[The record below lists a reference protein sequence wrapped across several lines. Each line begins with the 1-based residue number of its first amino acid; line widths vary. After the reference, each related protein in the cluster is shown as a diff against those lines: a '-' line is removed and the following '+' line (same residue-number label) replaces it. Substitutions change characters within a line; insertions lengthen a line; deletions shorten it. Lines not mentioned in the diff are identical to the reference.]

1 MLLLRG
7 DALGVALNGAPLLPL
22 LLAVLHQLT
31 PAYHDSLVYGK
42 LAVFDDTVSH
52 KLLLTHLLPSS
63 DVQGDE
69 ETVAAPVVTT
79 VSHFVYSSITT
90 LSTHLSSLSSPEPAR
105 AIAAKF
111 KLNPTFPSTDEF
123 IKGLNKHFIKLS
135 IYLTTKVK
143 IIILLYVRFSFS
155 M

>member
-7 DALGVALNGAPLLPL
+7 EALGVALNGAPLLPL

-42 LAVFDDTVSH
+42 LAVLDDTVSH

-69 ETVAAPVVTT
+69 ETVAAPVVA
-79 VSHFVYSSITT
+79 VIAPSPT
-90 LSTHLSSLSSPEPAR
+90 LSTPPSQPCQHISHLCLVQSLPVP
-105 AIAAKF
+105 
-111 KLNPTFPSTDEF
+111 
-123 IKGLNKHFIKLS
+123 
-135 IYLTTKVK
+135 
-143 IIILLYVRFSFS
+143 
-155 M
+155 

>member
-7 DALGVALNGAPLLPL
+7 EALGVALNGAPLLPL

-42 LAVFDDTVSH
+42 LAVLDDTVSH

-69 ETVAAPVVTT
+69 ETVPVVAEIAQNHRLPLCLLLHHNLVDT
-79 VSHFVYSSITT
+79 SLIFV
-90 LSTHLSSLSSPEPAR
+90 
-105 AIAAKF
+105 
-111 KLNPTFPSTDEF
+111 
-123 IKGLNKHFIKLS
+123 
-135 IYLTTKVK
+135 
-143 IIILLYVRFSFS
+143 
-155 M
+155 

>member
-7 DALGVALNGAPLLPL
+7 EALGVALNGAPLLPL

-42 LAVFDDTVSH
+42 LAVLDDTVSH

-69 ETVAAPVVTT
+69 ETVAAPVVAVIARNHRLPLCLLLHYNLVDT
-79 VSHFVYSSITT
+79 SLIFV
-90 LSTHLSSLSSPEPAR
+90 
-105 AIAAKF
+105 
-111 KLNPTFPSTDEF
+111 
-123 IKGLNKHFIKLS
+123 
-135 IYLTTKVK
+135 
-143 IIILLYVRFSFS
+143 
-155 M
+155 